1 MCSAADEHIMCICHF
16 LTVTHHIICSITLC
30 ITLQSYYYSYSY
42 GSGKSGKGKSGKGKS
57 SKSSSKGGKSYGWYD
72 SGKSGKSKSGKGSK
86 GSSKG
91 GKSKAAKSTG
101 SYGYSMSMYY
111 LPSCRRKTGLSYDT
125 GSDFLEVAITP
136 LITPES
142 GATFNHFSY
151 FGAADPK
158 DGTCYEGDEPGVMR
172 FTADGS
178 VTPDGTMAE
187 CTYKACY
194 EEACDPE
201 CCCQN
206 IILIE
211 VTD

>member
-1 MCSAADEHIMCICHF
+1 MNLLSVVAIALAAAASPATVSA
-16 LTVTHHIICSITLC
+16 
-30 ITLQSYYYSYSY
+30 YSYSY
-42 GSGKSGKGKSGKGKS
+42 SAKASKYS
-57 SKSSSKGGKSYGWYD
+57 SKAT
-72 SGKSGKSKSGKGSK
+72 KSKATKT
-86 GSSKG
+86 
-91 GKSKAAKSTG
+91 KAAKSTG
-101 SYGYSMSMYY
+101 SYGYSMSMS

-125 GSDFLEVAITP
+125 GNDFLEVDITP
-136 LITPES
+136 LITPEP
-142 GATFNHFSY
+142 GETFNHFSY
-151 FGAADPK
+151 FGAANPK

-178 VTPDGTMAE
+178 VTPDGTMAQ

-201 CCCQN
+201 CCCKN